1 MNLNQRF
8 IAALVA
14 AGGLA
19 ASSSAATY
27 TFGNLVLSQVG
38 PGSGAG
44 GGLNSAAAAVTLR
57 EFSLSSQSFL
67 ANDLALP
74 SVGSDKLTI
83 SGSATSEGVLTL
95 SSDGNYL
102 TIGGYDAIVGQG
114 GNVAG
119 SSIATSPNFT
129 GATGT
134 IVNRMVGRVDVT
146 QSVSLYRM
154 TNAYSGSNFR
164 SVASGDGS
172 TFYTAGT
179 ASTNPNQAASAGVR
193 LFNPGSGTDSL
204 QQAPSP
210 TNIRVVNLALGGR
223 VFASTQSAPFN
234 GISEWSGGTATL
246 LPGMAAAFVTND
258 LSPTDFY
265 FASSSVLY
273 VADEGGLTGLVGGKN
288 RVGGLQRWDFDG
300 ANWNLSY
307 RITDGL
313 TAGLRGLTAVTD
325 ASGNTTLWAIT
336 ADGISATQGNKLV
349 AVTDLGPTSSFIT
362 LATAGGNQAFRGLDL
377 IPTPGTGAMALLGLA
392 MMGRRRR

>member
-1 MNLNQRF
+1 MRLTSAF
-8 IAALVA
+8 IAAIA
-14 AGGLA
+14 AGCGLA
-19 ASSSAATY
+19 ASASAANFTY
-27 TFGNLVLSQVG
+27 GNLVLSQVG
-38 PGSGAG
+38 PGSGTNGA
-44 GGLNSAAAAVTLR
+44 LNSAATAVTLR
-57 EFSLSSQSFL
+57 EFSLSTQSFL

-74 SVGSDKLTI
+74 ATGSDKLTI

-95 SSDGNYL
+95 SSDGRYL
-102 TIGGYDAIVGQG
+102 TIGGYDAIVGQS

-134 IVNRMVGRVDVT
+134 IVNRTIARVDVT
-146 QSVSLYRM
+146 QSVSMFRM

-164 SVASGDGS
+164 SVASADGS

-179 ASTNPNQAASAGVR
+179 ASTNPNQAVSAGVR
-193 LFNPGSGTDSL
+193 FFDPGLGTDSI

-223 VFASTQSAPFN
+223 VFASSQSAPFN

-246 LPGMAAAFVTND
+246 LPGMAAAFLTND
-258 LSPTDFY
+258 LAPTDFY

-273 VADEGGLTGLVGGKN
+273 VADEGGLTGLVSGKN

-300 ANWNLSY
+300 TNWNLSY

-325 ASGNTTLWAIT
+325 ASGVTTLWAIT
-336 ADGISATQGNKLV
+336 ADSISATQGNKLV
-349 AVTDLGPTSSFIT
+349 AVTDLGPTSTFIT
-362 LATAGGNQAFRGLDL
+362 LAVAGGNQAFRGLDL
-377 IPTPGTGAMALLGLA
+377 IPAPGTGAMALLGLA
-392 MMGRRRR
+392 IAGRRRR